1 MPAIRAG
8 GMYTKKG
15 RPEGAFL
22 FYITPGKYQNA
33 AFPAGFY
40 PAKKR
45 RQPGGYELLENQC
58 YL

>member
-22 FYITPGKYQNA
+22 FFTPGKYQIA
-33 AFPAGFY
+33 AYPAGFY

-45 RQPGGYELLENQC
+45 QQPGRYELLENQC